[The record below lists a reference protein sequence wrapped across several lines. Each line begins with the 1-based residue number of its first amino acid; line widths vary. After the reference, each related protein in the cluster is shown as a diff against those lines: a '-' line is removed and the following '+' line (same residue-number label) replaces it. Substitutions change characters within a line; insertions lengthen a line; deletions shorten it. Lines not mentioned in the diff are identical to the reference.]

1 MQQRIK
7 MTGKNACSIGPLKR
21 KSTSNM
27 KNIVSSPKMYIGYTL
42 VHHVQLQKTREM
54 SVENTG
60 RPKRVGQESKP
71 KCNAM
76 RTKHACPL

>member
-1 MQQRIK
+1 

-27 KNIVSSPKMYIGYTL
+27 KNVVSSPKMYIGYTL
-42 VHHVQLQKTREM
+42 LHHVQLQKPRGM
-54 SVENTG
+54 SVENIG

-76 RTKHACPL
+76 RTRHVCPL

>member
-1 MQQRIK
+1 
-7 MTGKNACSIGPLKR
+7 
-21 KSTSNM
+21 M
-27 KNIVSSPKMYIGYTL
+27 KKVVSSCKLYIGYTL
-42 VHHVQLQKTREM
+42 VHHVQLQKTRET

-76 RTKHACPL
+76 RTKHACPLQRTCDVRKETEDESKVLQKEFEH